1 MTDGTVAQA
10 PAAAPKVERIKT
22 HVIGLDDKMEG
33 GVPANYIVLV
43 CGHAGTMKSS
53 FTFSLLYNGHKE
65 RNMKGIYLTLEQSKQ
80 SIVEHMGKLGMD
92 PRGMD
97 NLIVVDL
104 GRVRKEIAYD
114 KTKPQNVDWLKSILG
129 VLKNYKD
136 KFGCEVL
143 VLDSLA
149 ALYSLSQF
157 KNPRSDIFFLFEKL
171 RELGMTVF
179 VISEMLEPDKQL
191 FGMFGVED
199 FLADGIIHLD
209 MEREN
214 RRVNLFLSVVKMRKS
229 SHDRSYYPLLATK
242 DGFEIITD

>member
-1 MTDGTVAQA
+1 MED
-10 PAAAPKVERIKT
+10 RIRTFVK
-22 HVIGLDDKMEG
+22 GLDERMEG
-33 GVPANYIVLV
+33 GIPKGHLVLV
-43 CGHAGTMKSS
+43 CGRAGTMKSTLCFNILFNQAKNKRS
-53 FTFSLLYNGHKE
+53 
-65 RNMKGIYLTLEQSKQ
+65 RGIYLTLEQSRV
-80 SIVEHMGKLGMD
+80 SLLEHMVKLNMD
-92 PRGMD
+92 PRTLPETGI
-97 NLIVVDL
+97 IVIDMTRL
-104 GRVRKEIAYD
+104 RKEN
-114 KTKPQNVDWLKSILG
+114 QLKVTGQDINWVESIVTTVMG
-129 VLKNYKD
+129 YKN
-136 KFGCEVL
+136 KFGCETL

>member
-149 ALYSLSQF
+149 ALYALTTF
-157 KNPRSDIFFLFEKL
+157 KNPRAELFYFFEQV
-171 RELGMTVF
+171 RDLGVTTF
-179 VISEMLEPDKQL
+179 LISEMPTDRQVYGLY
-191 FGMFGVED
+191 GIED
-199 FLADGIIHLD
+199 FLSDGIIQLKVELH
-209 MEREN
+209 ETGA
-214 RRVNLFLSVVKMRKS
+214 NLYVGVVKMRKTR
-229 SHDRSYYPLLATK
+229 HDRSFFPLIFES
-242 DGFEIITD
+242 GRFEIVTST